1 MEPFKYLHRID
12 EAGVDSEKKDVHN
25 FTSPKMLR
33 KAATS
38 VWLTYL
44 KSPLSNKSFKES
56 LAITHDHVIPALT
69 DPRVLIDFL
78 RNSYDR
84 GGVVSILALHGLFVL
99 IKDFNLDYPDF
110 YKKLYA
116 LFEPSVRYPMS
127 FLFFSLPF
135 VSRTHLFLTGWATD
149 FLHQVSRPVL
159 PSRVSVPVF
168 HSHARVHCRGFREAP
183 RQACPPGS
191 PSCSTRLYP
200 IRTCYCVLDHA
211 QKKKQTK
218 KKSAKSPRCRC
229 TTSSAGTHRARSS
242 STECPPSS
250 QC

>member
-1 MEPFKYLHRID
+1 MLVLLRQIIVRGGKERMEPFKYLHRID

-116 LFEPSVRYPMS
+116 LFEPSVSYPIL
-127 FLFFSLPF
+127 FLFSPCLSFAHALV
-135 VSRTHLFLTGWATD
+135 VS
-149 FLHQVSRPVL
+149 
-159 PSRVSVPVF
+159 
-168 HSHARVHCRGFREAP
+168 
-183 RQACPPGS
+183 
-191 PSCSTRLYP
+191 
-200 IRTCYCVLDHA
+200 
-211 QKKKQTK
+211 
-218 KKSAKSPRCRC
+218 
-229 TTSSAGTHRARSS
+229 
-242 STECPPSS
+242 
-250 QC
+250 